1 MKVYVK
7 LFPHSEYEGFS
18 EYDGVYPSLQAAI
31 DSELNYVN
39 NKLLV
44 DNVKASTTKE
54 ISVLKQQIKNKTYVM
69 IFGWWVDEKKLNSIK
84 DEFEFDPIGVSYA
97 KSSNSFVSFCVVE
110 ADV

>member
-31 DSELNYVN
+31 DSELNN
-39 NKLLV
+39 I
-44 DNVKASTTKE
+44 KASTTKE

-69 IFGWWVDEKKLNSIK
+69 IFGWWVDEKKLNGIK

-97 KSSNSFVSFCVVE
+97 QSSNSIVSFCVVE

>member
-31 DSELNYVN
+31 DSELNN
-39 NKLLV
+39 I
-44 DNVKASTTKE
+44 KASTTKE

-69 IFGWWVDEKKLNSIK
+69 VFGWWVDKEKVDSVKE
-84 DEFEFDPIGVSYA
+84 EFEFDPIGVAYQQ
-97 KSSNSFVSFCVVE
+97 SSNAIVSFCIVE

>member
-31 DSELNYVN
+31 DSELNN
-39 NKLLV
+39 I
-44 DNVKASTTKE
+44 KASTTKE

-69 IFGWWVDEKKLNSIK
+69 ISGWWVDEKKLNSIK
-84 DEFEFDPIGVSYA
+84 DEFEFDPIGVAYQQ
-97 KSSNSFVSFCVVE
+97 SSNSIVSFCVVE

>member
-18 EYDGVYPSLQAAI
+18 EYDGVYPTLQAAI
-31 DSELNYVN
+31 DSEINQ
-39 NKLLV
+39 
-44 DNVKASTTKE
+44 VKSSTTQD
-54 ISVLKQQIKNKTYVM
+54 ISVLTQQIKNKTYVM
-69 IFGWWVDEKKLNSIK
+69 VFGWWVDEKKLNSIK

-97 KSSNSFVSFCVVE
+97 QSSNSIVSFCIVE